1 MTWTDDDL
9 MALLRVH
16 TDAWNAHD
24 IDALMELFAEDCVF
38 EASGG
43 NEATGD
49 RHVGKEQVRAAFSAV
64 FESMP
69 DAMWGGGRHRVID
82 SGYGVSEWTLT
93 GTRLDGT
100 RIEVNGCD
108 FLTVVD
114 GAITSKNSF
123 RKHRPP
129 LPSSGA

>member
-1 MTWTDDDL
+1 MAWSDVDL
-9 MALLRVH
+9 MELLRVH

-24 IDALMELFAEDCVF
+24 IDGLMELFSEDCVF

-43 NEATGD
+43 TGVTGD
-49 RHVGKEQVRAAFSAV
+49 RYVGKEAVRAAFSAV
-64 FESMP
+64 FDSMP
-69 DAMWGGGRHRVID
+69 DARWGDGRHHVID

-93 GTRLDGT
+93 GTRSDGS

-114 GAITSKNSF
+114 GAITLKNSF
-123 RKHRPP
+123 RKNRPP
-129 LPSSGA
+129 LPPRAT